1 MPDSDKPE
9 RASPSRALLSAALG
23 ALLWLSPPACAGSN
37 QAEPPSASSGGSSGP
52 ATSSDA
58 GTADA
63 GGTPFECDG
72 GVSPNPSIT
81 STTSGAMTQAG
92 FMSLCAE
99 QNGVFEIIPHCSG
112 GSHCR
117 GFAYDLDLQELMQHS
132 CRGANTC
139 AGYNCVVCDD

>member
-23 ALLWLSPPACAGSN
+23 ALLWLSPPACAGGN

-63 GGTPFECDG
+63 GAPFECDG

-81 STTSGAMTQAG
+81 STIPGAMTQAG